1 MPENDTPSSELEAA
15 ETAAPQTVTAADFA
29 PLDQTQKGQPWWVWA
44 GMGALVLA
52 ALFVVF
58 VLPGIVE
65 DYELPLERRV
75 DTLSASTPETSRA
88 ATTDTGVSPFLEAQR
103 SRDRKA
109 AQDVL
114 AELLEKQSALDTL
127 GAADWAETD
136 YSAAVDAATR
146 GDEFYRTQ
154 EFALAQE
161 SYQQGLAALS
171 AIESSLPAVLEQR
184 LIAGEQAL
192 TARDRASALAA
203 FELAAEIEV
212 ALIDEEAMV
221 PVPSPS
227 RAEIGLGRAEVLAEL
242 NELIEQAERSREAGE
257 QVELLERAVALDP
270 YSDEADSLLTQARAR
285 LLEQRFAA
293 AMSQGY
299 ERLQAGAP
307 DAAIERFEAAAALGI
322 KTDEALA
329 AIDQTATELINAEI
343 NALLTAAQAAERN
356 EQWDSAVAEY
366 EAIVALDPN
375 LPAVN
380 AALDY
385 AGKRAQLDALLI
397 AALDAP
403 ERFAEPAVF
412 EETRDVY
419 FTGRAIEE
427 PAPRL
432 VSQLDTLQGLLE
444 SSQIPVSIRFI
455 SDGLTDVSL
464 LRIGEL
470 GTFEATRVD
479 LKPGRY
485 AAVGRREGFRE
496 VREEFTVGFGLTPA
510 VVIVRCDEPISAALG
525 R

>member
-1 MPENDTPSSELEAA
+1 MQENDTPRRELDAADTEAP
-15 ETAAPQTVTAADFA
+15 ETVTAADFA
-29 PLDQTQKGQPWWVWA
+29 PLDHTQKSQPWWVWA
-44 GMGALVLA
+44 GMGGLVLA

-75 DTLSASTPETSRA
+75 DTLSATTAESGRTTP
-88 ATTDTGVSPFLEAQR
+88 TDTGVSPFLEAQR

-114 AELLEKQSALDTL
+114 AELLDKQGALDAL
-127 GAADWAETD
+127 GAADWAAAD

-154 EFALAQE
+154 EFAQAQE
-161 SYQQGLAALS
+161 SYRQGLATLT
-171 AIESSLPAVLEQR
+171 AIESELPAVLEQT
-184 LIAGEQAL
+184 LIDGEQAL
-192 TARDRASALAA
+192 MARDSARALAA
-203 FELAAEIEV
+203 FELAASIEV
-212 ALIDEEAMV
+212 ALINEEAMV
-221 PVPSPS
+221 PDPSPS
-227 RAEIGLGRAEVLAEL
+227 RAEIGLGRAQVVDEL
-242 NELIEQAERSREAGE
+242 TGLIEQAERSLQASE
-257 QVELLERAVALDP
+257 QVELLERAVDLDP
-270 YSDEADSLLTQARAR
+270 YSDEADTLLSQARAR

-299 ERLQAGAP
+299 ERLQAGEP
-307 DAAIERFEAAAALGI
+307 DAAIERFEAAAAIGI
-322 KTDEALA
+322 KTEEALA
-329 AIDQTATELINAEI
+329 AIDQTTTELINAQI
-343 NALLTAAQAAERN
+343 TALLAAAQAAERD
-356 EQWDSAVAEY
+356 EQWDSAVKEY
-366 EAIVALDPN
+366 EAIVGLDSN

-380 AALDY
+380 TALDY
-385 AGKRAQLDALLI
+385 AAKRAQLDALLN

-427 PAPRL
+427 PGPRL
-432 VSQLDTLQGLLE
+432 VSQLDRLQGLLE
-444 SSQIPVSIRFI
+444 SSQIPLSIRFI
-455 SDGLTDVSL
+455 SDGLTDVTL

-485 AAVGRREGFRE
+485 AAVGRRDGFRE

>member
-1 MPENDTPSSELEAA
+1 
-15 ETAAPQTVTAADFA
+15 
-29 PLDQTQKGQPWWVWA
+29 
-44 GMGALVLA
+44 
-52 ALFVVF
+52 
-58 VLPGIVE
+58 
-65 DYELPLERRV
+65 
-75 DTLSASTPETSRA
+75 
-88 ATTDTGVSPFLEAQR
+88 
-103 SRDRKA
+103 
-109 AQDVL
+109 
-114 AELLEKQSALDTL
+114 
-127 GAADWAETD
+127 
-136 YSAAVDAATR
+136 
-146 GDEFYRTQ
+146 
-154 EFALAQE
+154 
-161 SYQQGLAALS
+161 
-171 AIESSLPAVLEQR
+171 
-184 LIAGEQAL
+184 
-192 TARDRASALAA
+192 
-203 FELAAEIEV
+203 
-212 ALIDEEAMV
+212 
-221 PVPSPS
+221 
-227 RAEIGLGRAEVLAEL
+227 
-242 NELIEQAERSREAGE
+242 
-257 QVELLERAVALDP
+257 
-270 YSDEADSLLTQARAR
+270 
-285 LLEQRFAA
+285 
-293 AMSQGY
+293 MSQGY

-329 AIDQTATELINAEI
+329 AIDQTTTELINAEI
-343 NALLTAAQAAERN
+343 NSLLTAAQAAERN

-427 PAPRL
+427 PGPRL